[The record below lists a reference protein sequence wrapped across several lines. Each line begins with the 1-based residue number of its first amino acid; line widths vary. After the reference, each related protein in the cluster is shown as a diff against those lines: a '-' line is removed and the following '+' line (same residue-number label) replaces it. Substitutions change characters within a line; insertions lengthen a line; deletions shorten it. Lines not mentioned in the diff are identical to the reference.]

1 MEIELSRLV
10 DALPGLVWTTTPDG
24 KSNFVNQRL
33 REYCGLTLEQIRPD
47 GWRIAIHPDDLPHA
61 QASWYKFVA
70 AGAPGEVDARLRRF
84 DGVYRRFNIK
94 TCPVTD
100 ASGRLVGWCGINTDI
115 EERKLAEEALLSH
128 QLASER
134 AQSDAALRLGEAQ
147 LRRAYVHLAEA
158 QRLSQTGSFTWDF
171 SGDELFWSEELSR
184 IFELDPA
191 TAITIPVVRGF
202 VHPEDLASFDSTVEG
217 AAAGLDIDLAYRI
230 VTASGAV
237 KHVRAVGHRVE
248 YNADRPVFIGAV
260 QDVTATKIAE
270 EALKAREAELRQAYA
285 FLTEAQQLSRT
296 GSYTWDALSNEEIW
310 TDELYRIFEL
320 DPGTRMTWS
329 VVRQFVH
336 PDDRLMI
343 ETTNERGIIGE
354 EPDYFCR
361 IITGTGALKHLH
373 VVAHRT
379 ELVPD
384 RPVYIGAIQDV
395 TASKVAEEALN
406 RARAELAH
414 VTRVMALSAL
424 TASIA
429 HEVNQPLASLVTNA
443 STCLR
448 MLAADPPNLEI
459 AQTTA
464 QRTIRDAN
472 RASDVIQRLRSMFAR
487 KQPASELIDL
497 TEAAR
502 EVLALSASE
511 FQRAGVVLR
520 SDFADALPSVR
531 GDRIQLQQVILNLV
545 LNATDAMRAVDGRP
559 RNLWIATAC
568 DKPGQVRLSVRDE
581 GTGIEPQNL
590 ARLFDAFYTT
600 KSEGMGIGLSIS
612 RSIIQGHDGRL
623 WAEVNDDGPGATFS
637 FSIPCDIAGSTE
649 PLLKEA

>member
-1 MEIELSRLV
+1 
-10 DALPGLVWTTTPDG
+10 
-24 KSNFVNQRL
+24 
-33 REYCGLTLEQIRPD
+33 LE
-47 GWRIAIHPDDLPHA
+47 AFA
-61 QASWYKFVA
+61 ES
-70 AGAPGEVDARLRRF
+70 GE
-84 DGVYRRFNIK
+84 
-94 TCPVTD
+94 T
-100 ASGRLVGWCGINTDI
+100 
-115 EERKLAEEALLSH
+115 
-128 QLASER
+128 
-134 AQSDAALRLGEAQ
+134 Q
-147 LRRAYVHLAEA
+147 LRRAYVHLSEA

-171 SGDELFWSEELSR
+171 SGTELFWSEELYR
-184 IFELDPA
+184 IFELDPI
-191 TAITIPVVRGF
+191 TAITTDLVRTF
-202 VHPEDLASFDSTVEG
+202 VHPDDVTHYDSTVEG

-230 VTASGAV
+230 VTPSGV
-237 KHVRAVGHRVE
+237 LKHLRAVGHRVE
-248 YNADRPVFIGAV
+248 HAAERPVFIGAV
-260 QDVTATKIAE
+260 QDVTAARIAE
-270 EALKAREAELRQAYA
+270 EALTARETELRQAYA
-285 FLTEAQQLSRT
+285 FLTEAQRLSRT

-329 VVRQFVH
+329 VVREFVH

-343 ETTNERGIIGE
+343 ETTNERGIVGE

-361 IITGTGALKHLH
+361 IITGSGALKHVH
-373 VVAHRT
+373 VVAHRS
-379 ELVPD
+379 ELVPG
-384 RPVYIGAIQDV
+384 RPVYVGAIQDI
-395 TASKVAEEALN
+395 TESKLAEEALN

-414 VTRVMALSAL
+414 VNRVMALSAL

-448 MLAADPPNLEI
+448 MLAADPPNLDV

-472 RASDVIQRLRSMFAR
+472 RASDVIQRLRAMFAR
-487 KQPASELIDL
+487 KQQASEPVDL

-520 SDFADALPSVR
+520 SDLPDTLPSVR
-531 GDRIQLQQVILNLV
+531 GDRVQLQQVILNLV
-545 LNATDAMRAVDGRP
+545 LNATDAMRTIDGRP
-559 RNLWIATAC
+559 RNLWIATGLEAP
-568 DKPGQVRLSVRDE
+568 DKVRLSVRDE

-612 RSIIQGHDGRL
+612 RSIIQSHDGRL
-623 WAEVNDDGPGATFS
+623 WAEANEGGPGATFS
-637 FSIPCDIAGSTE
+637 FTIPCDVAGTAK
-649 PLLKEA
+649 PLRKDV

>member
-24 KSNFVNQRL
+24 TSDFVNQRL
-33 REYCGLTLEQIRPD
+33 REYCGLTLEQIRPN

-61 QASWYKFVA
+61 QASWYAFVA
-70 AGAPGEVDARLRRF
+70 AGAPGDVDARLRRF

-100 ASGRLVGWCGINTDI
+100 ASGRIVGWCGINTDI
-115 EERKLAEEALLSH
+115 EERKLAEEALLAH

-134 AQSDAALRLGEAQ
+134 AQSDAALKLGEAQ

-171 SGDELFWSEELSR
+171 SGDELFWSEELCR

-191 TAITIPVVRGF
+191 TQIKIPLVRDF
-202 VHPEDLASFDSTVEG
+202 VHPQDLRNFDSTVEG

-260 QDVTATKIAE
+260 QDVTAAKIAE
-270 EALKAREAELRQAYA
+270 EALRAREAELEQAYA
-285 FLTEAQQLSRT
+285 FLTEAQQLSST
-296 GSYTWDALSNEEIW
+296 GSFIWDALADEEIW
-310 TDELYRIFEL
+310 SDELYRIFEV
-320 DPGTRMTWS
+320 DPGTKINLPL
-329 VVRQFVH
+329 VRQVVH
-336 PDDRLMI
+336 PEDLPRVAAA
-343 ETTNERGIIGE
+343 TQQAVAGE
-354 EPDYFCR
+354 EPDYFFR
-361 IITGTGALKHLH
+361 IVTPAGVVKHMH
-373 VVAHRT
+373 CVAHRSAQIT
-379 ELVPD
+379 D
-384 RPVYIGAIQDV
+384 RPMFIGAIQDV
-395 TASKVAEEALN
+395 TEAKLAEEALS

-443 STCLR
+443 STCVR

-472 RASDVIQRLRSMFAR
+472 RASDVIRRLRAMFAR
-487 KQPASELIDL
+487 KQPASEPVDL
-497 TEAAR
+497 AEATR

-511 FQRAGVVLR
+511 FQRAGIVLR
-520 SDFADALPSVR
+520 SDFADGLPSVR

-559 RNLWIATAC
+559 RNLLVATAC
-568 DKPGQVRLSVRDE
+568 DETGQVRLSVRDE
-581 GTGIEPQNL
+581 GTGIKPQNL
-590 ARLFDAFYTT
+590 TRLFDAFYTT

-623 WAEVNDDGPGATFS
+623 WAEANDDGPGATFS
-637 FSIPCDIAGSTE
+637 FSIPCDVAGSTE
-649 PLLKEA
+649 PLQKDA